1 MADIET
7 RLRALDERVRRAEDE
22 LAIRNV
28 VVRYGLA
35 IDIGDAEG
43 TADTFTDDT
52 EYDIGPLS
60 TGDGTPVVI
69 HGRDGIIND
78 LVLGEGHQRLL
89 PNCAHTI
96 GPFMVRVEGDTAVAA
111 GYSRIY
117 HRDDM
122 GGDNDRFTLFR
133 IGLNQWHLTRDE
145 SGAWRV
151 AHRSSRILGNEG
163 AQDHL
168 AEGLRRAGPES

>member
-1 MADIET
+1 MADIES
-7 RLRALDERVRRAEDE
+7 RLRSLDERVRRAEDE
-22 LAIRNV
+22 LAIRNA
-28 VVRYGLA
+28 VVRYGVA
-35 IDIGDAEG
+35 IDIGDAVG

-52 EYDIGPLS
+52 EYDIGPLA

-117 HRDDM
+117 HRDDK

-133 IGLNQWHLTRDE
+133 IGLNQWRLTRDT
-145 SGAWRV
+145 SGEWRV

-168 AEGLRRAGPES
+168 AEGLERSGPQS

>member
-1 MADIET
+1 MADIQT
-7 RLRALDERVRRAEDE
+7 RLRALEQRVRRAEDE
-22 LAIRNV
+22 LAIRNA
-28 VVRYGLA
+28 VVRYGVA

-52 EYDIGPLS
+52 EYDIGPLA

-96 GPFMVRVEGDTAVAA
+96 GPVMVRVEGDTAVAA

-117 HRDDM
+117 HRDDK
-122 GGDNDRFTLFR
+122 GGEHDRFTLFR
-133 IGLNQWHLTRDE
+133 IGLNQWRLTRDA

-168 AEGLRRAGPES
+168 AEGLRCSGPTG